1 MQVSERI
8 TLVFP
13 DPLHTELDWESSER
27 EESIITVG
35 NYNLLNGALQAGVQ
49 ELGRDID
56 RVIFDR
62 SVDGDTFLS
71 FLSSMPIE
79 FRGDVL
85 RIRRDG
91 SGTLSASSP
100 RGDGRFLYGLSTVD
114 VGFYLRTVT
123 RVGFCTLDTMDELI
137 VRPPNDD
144 STLPLLIPTA
154 MAV

>member
-1 MQVSERI
+1 MQAKQRI

-13 DPLHTELDWESSER
+13 DPIHTELDWETSER
-27 EESIITVG
+27 EQSVITVS

-49 ELGRDID
+49 ELGRDIE

-71 FLSSMPIE
+71 FLSSLPVE

-85 RIRRDG
+85 RIRKDG

-100 RGDGRFLYGLSTVD
+100 RGDGRFLYGLSVVD

-123 RVGFCTLDTMDELI
+123 KVGFCSIDRLEEIFDTSLAEE
-137 VRPPNDD
+137 
-144 STLPLLIPTA
+144 IPTLSLA
-154 MAV
+154 G

>member
-1 MQVSERI
+1 MSDQRI

-13 DPLHTELDWESSER
+13 DLTNTELDWESSER
-27 EESIITVG
+27 EESIITVS

-49 ELGRDID
+49 EFGRNIE

-62 SVDGDTFLS
+62 SIDVDTFLT
-71 FLSSMPIE
+71 FLTSLPIE

-85 RIRRDG
+85 RIRKDG

-100 RGDGRFLYGLSTVD
+100 RGDGRFLYGLSVVD

-123 RVGFCTLDTMDELI
+123 RVGFCPIEKLDELI
-137 VRPPNDD
+137 CTFPAESSV
-144 STLPLLIPTA
+144 TA
-154 MAV
+154 RFAAAAAI

>member
-1 MQVSERI
+1 MQTKERI

-13 DPLHTELDWESSER
+13 DPTQTELDWESSQR
-27 EESIITVG
+27 EESVITVS

-49 ELGRDID
+49 ELGRDIE

-62 SVDGDTFLS
+62 SIEGDTFLS
-71 FLSSMPIE
+71 FLSSLPIE

-85 RIRRDG
+85 RIRKDG

-100 RGDGRFLYGLSTVD
+100 RGDGRFLYGLSVVD

-123 RVGFCTLDTMDELI
+123 RVGFCSIDRADEI
-137 VRPPNDD
+137 FDASMAAR
-144 STLPLLIPTA
+144 IPTLSL
-154 MAV
+154 VV

>member
-1 MQVSERI
+1 MQPKERI

-13 DPLHTELDWESSER
+13 DPTHTELDWESSRR
-27 EESIITVG
+27 EESVITVS

-49 ELGRDID
+49 ELGRDIE

-71 FLSSMPIE
+71 FLSSLPIE

-85 RIRRDG
+85 RIRKDG

-100 RGDGRFLYGLSTVD
+100 RGDGRFLYGLSVVD

-123 RVGFCTLDTMDELI
+123 RVGFCSIDRVDEI
-137 VRPPNDD
+137 FDASMAEP
-144 STLPLLIPTA
+144 IPTLSL
-154 MAV
+154 VV